1 MDKNIEYSDE
11 VLNAISKKV
20 VKGFLEDATE
30 MNKYALLEV
39 LDALNNGEDV
49 HADLI
54 SKVFTK
60 SFMDKFID
68 ELLKYEEE

>member
-20 VKGFLEDATE
+20 VKSFLEDATE